1 MSLVRTVVQIMW
13 VPVVLAL
20 LYLGWVFW
28 QRHSEPAP
36 QQGAA
41 KAVLDPLEKYGS
53 DVKILQFYTNP
64 GAIARGEK
72 ALICYGVVNAA
83 SVRLEPAVESVWP
96 AVSRCFETAPRQTTR
111 FTLTAESA
119 DHKTV
124 SESIEIAVR

>member
-1 MSLVRTVVQIMW
+1 MW
-13 VPVVLAL
+13 VPVVLSL

-28 QRHSEPAP
+28 QRHSEQTESKQAPAV
-36 QQGAA
+36 A
-41 KAVLDPLEKYGS
+41 DPLKKYGS
-53 DVKILQFYTNP
+53 EVKILQFYINP
-64 GAIARGEK
+64 TTIAQGDK

-96 AVSRCFETAPRQTTR
+96 AISRCFETAPRQTTR

-124 SESIEIAVR
+124 SESVEISVR